1 MVCLLFMGSLLTGCG
16 GGGVNPDSV
25 PTPSPIP
32 GNFWTAKADMPTA
45 RAYLAAA
52 ELNGKV
58 YAIGGMNSSSIPW
71 ELLL

>member
-1 MVCLLFMGSLLTGCG
+1 MLFIESLLLSGCG
-16 GGGVNPDSV
+16 GGGGNPAPV
-25 PTPSPIP
+25 LTPSPIP
-32 GNFWTAKADMPTA
+32 GNFWTVKAEMSTA

-52 ELNGKV
+52 ELNGKI